1 MNIVTTVFFAF
12 SAYMLLLVAL
22 WAWALIH
29 AATTPRVPFSRRGL
43 WTFALVINPF
53 ASMWYWYVWRRW
65 AFWSL
70 FIPSILFA
78 AFLPMTLG
86 RVLQALS
93 VREVAERFVV
103 FVTPI
108 MTNFIQAIPL
118 AIAIPLFAFP
128 YVLRLAALAHLGGND
143 AMDAADRND
152 QAVAF
157 ALPIFGYGAA
167 LAYCLKWRRHWA
179 IAGLVWCLLATAG
192 TLSVL
197 SRV

>member
-1 MNIVTTVFFAF
+1 MTTVTIV
-12 SAYMLLLVAL
+12 LLLLIAYILLLLIL
-22 WAWALIH
+22 WVWALFH

-43 WTFALVINPF
+43 WAFALLINPF
-53 ASMWYWYVWRRW
+53 ACMWYWYVWRRW

-93 VREVAERFVV
+93 VRDVAERFVH
-103 FVTPI
+103 FMMPI

-118 AIAIPLFAFP
+118 PVAIPLFAFP
-128 YVLRLAALAHLGGND
+128 YVLRLVALGHLGGNTSL
-143 AMDAADRND
+143 DAADRND
-152 QAVAF
+152 QAVSF
-157 ALPIFGYGAA
+157 ALPIFGYGVA
-167 LAYCLKWRRHWA
+167 LAYCLKWRRAWA
-179 IAGLVWCLLATAG
+179 TAGLVWCLLASAG
-192 TLSVL
+192 TLTVL